1 MNRRPR
7 RWLAVPMLLALLAA
21 PARAE
26 DEPVKPEDESGF
38 WGYLVTGLFASITIY
53 AVCKPAHR
61 ELNTPKPGAGG
72 GFAKF

>member
-1 MNRRPR
+1 MNRPVR
-7 RWLAVPMLLALLAA
+7 RWLALPMLLALLAA

-26 DEPVKPEDESGF
+26 DEPPKPEEQSGF
-38 WGYLVTGLFASITIY
+38 WGYLATGAFAAMIIY

-61 ELNTPKPGAGG
+61 ELNTPKPGSG